1 MTDAQLIADYLATK
15 GPTICPPCTHAMP
28 PVETWQDMTNRNAAV
43 LRRRRRFEAAKAR
56 REELA
61 GKPAPKPRRFLDL
74 DAIVALIRDGKLIRE
89 AAEAMDTTPD
99 SISAKLK
106 RHGLTAAKIREAA

>member
-1 MTDAQLIADYLATK
+1 MTDAQLIADHIAKHGVTV
-15 GPTICPPCTHAMP
+15 CPPCTYAMP
-28 PVETWQDMTNRNAAV
+28 PIETWQEMTNRNAAV
-43 LRRRRRFEAAKAR
+43 LRRRRRFAAAKAR
-56 REELA
+56 AEELA

>member
-1 MTDAQLIADYLATK
+1 MTDAELIAAHIAKHGVTA
-15 GPTICPPCTHAMP
+15 CPPCTYAMP
-28 PVETWQDMTNRNAAV
+28 PIETWQEMTNRNAAV
-43 LRRRRRFEAAKAR
+43 LRRRRKFEAAKSR

-61 GKPAPKPRRFLDL
+61 GKPAQKPRRYLDL
-74 DAIVALIRDGKLIRE
+74 DAIVSLIREGKLIRE